1 MDSEISIVVPIYN
14 EKKIIENFIN
24 KLFNTF
30 NNIDVKYIFVDDGS
44 KDGTSLWLQKNLHL
58 LFKNKNFELITLDK
72 NNGKGYAVRKGILK
86 VEGSHTIFIDSDL
99 EYDPKDAM
107 ELYNQVKKNKDIK
120 VIYGSRYLS
129 GKLQLR
135 RHFFNDIAVRI
146 NTWIFNILFDQSIT
160 DLHTGTKIIE
170 NGLLKSLK
178 LSLNRFGLEIDIS
191 SQISKKNINIYESG
205 ISYIE
210 RTVEDGKKITI
221 IDGLLS
227 YYFLF
232 RARFLQND
240 IQTQTSLAYALLMMI
255 YIGSYFGMG
264 IGKTMIIIV
273 FALVG
278 LLNAIHRKLIPLSI
292 IFLSIFIGSLFSSGN
307 GRIYPILFFYF
318 LSLWLSKKISIRYN
332 NHNNYFLKF
341 FI

>member
-1 MDSEISIVVPIYN
+1 MHSEISIIVPIYN
-14 EKKIIENFIN
+14 EAKIIENFIN

-30 NNIDVKYIFVDDGS
+30 VDLKPKYIFIDDGS
-44 KDGTSLWLQKNLHL
+44 EDGSREWLEENLKSVL
-58 LFKNKNFELITLDK
+58 KKENYDLITLDK
-72 NNGKGYAVRKGILK
+72 NKGKGYAVRQGILK
-86 VEGSHTIFIDSDL
+86 IEGSHTIFIDSDL
-99 EYDPKDAM
+99 EYDPKDALN
-107 ELYNQVKKNKDIK
+107 LYNQAKKNKDIK
-120 VIYGSRYLS
+120 VIYGSRYIS

-135 RHFFNDIAVRI
+135 RHFFNDIAVRL
-146 NTWIFNILFDQSIT
+146 NTWIFNLLFDQSIT
-160 DLHTGTKIIE
+160 DLHTGTKIIK
-170 NGLLKSLK
+170 NDLLKSLQ

-191 SQISKKNINIYESG
+191 TQISKKNVNIYESG

-210 RTVEDGKKITI
+210 RTVEEGKKITI
-221 IDGLLS
+221 IDGFLS

-240 IQTQTSLAYALLMMI
+240 LQTQTSLIYSLIMMT

-264 IGKTMIIIV
+264 IGKTMIIVV

-278 LLNAIHRKLIPLSI
+278 LLNAMHRKLIPLSI

-307 GRIYPILFFYF
+307 GRIYPILLFYF
-318 LSLWLSKKISIRYN
+318 LSLWISKKISNKYN